1 MKRLSTIIFL
11 LCLAGNHPITIS
23 ASSPQ
28 LSETARVSLLTCSA
42 GQELYSLF
50 GHCALRIQ
58 DRVLNLDKVYN
69 YGTFDFAAPDFYL
82 NFVRGKL
89 FYFLSV
95 TNFRTF
101 KLEYVMA
108 NRGIT
113 EQELNLNRA
122 ERQLLFNYLE
132 ENYLPRNRHYLYH
145 YFLNNCAS
153 KIWEVV
159 VKAIKPTSSI
169 HFKPSKKVESFR
181 QLIEPYIK
189 NRSWLDF
196 GLRLCLGL
204 PSDRLATTTERMF
217 LPQILK
223 KGFTEASIS
232 RGGDSQP
239 LIKNE
244 SIIVKSADSSESH
257 REWFTP
263 HLFCW
268 LLLALIIMVSYFF
281 EWRKKIQLLWI
292 DRALFSL
299 VGLAGTLLALLW
311 FATDHDFSAFNLNLL
326 WAIPFHLVFAV
337 RLRRNKVNKTTH
349 HYFLICGIICLML
362 LVFWPLNPQS
372 LHSATIP
379 LIILIACRCLQIFI
393 QKGRPIK
400 AE

>member
-11 LCLAGNHPITIS
+11 LCLIGYHPFTIS

-58 DRVLNLDKVYN
+58 DTVLNLDKVYN

-101 KLEYVMA
+101 KLEYIMA

-113 EQELNLNRA
+113 EQELNLYHA
-122 ERQLLFNYLE
+122 ERQLLFSYLE

-169 HFKPSKKVESFR
+169 QFKPSKKEESFR

-196 GLRLCLGL
+196 GLHLCLGL
-204 PSDRLATTTERMF
+204 PCDRLATTTERMF
-217 LPQILK
+217 LPQLLK

-239 LIKNE
+239 LIKDE
-244 SIIVKSADSSESH
+244 SIIVKSASSSESH

-263 HLFCW
+263 HLFFW
-268 LLLALIIMVSYFF
+268 LLLALIGMVSYFF
-281 EWRKKIQLLWI
+281 EGRKKIQLLWI

-299 VGLAGTLLALLW
+299 TGLVGLFITLLW
-311 FATDHDFSAFNLNLL
+311 FVTNHDFAAINLNLL
-326 WAIPFHLVFAV
+326 WAMPLHLIFLF
-337 RLRRNKVNKTTH
+337 RLKTKKTRKVTRY
-349 HYFLICGIICLML
+349 YFFICGVICLLIVL
-362 LVFWPLNPQS
+362 LWPFNPQTF
-372 LHSATIP
+372 HSALIP
-379 LIILIACRCLQIFI
+379 LLLIITYRCIHI
-393 QKGRPIK
+393 SRQKGG
-400 AE
+400 